1 MGGKYSPLDVP
12 RGVPCNLQG
21 KLFSLPFPGWCTPVL
36 VPMAKKKE
44 APKKKAKAAVKPK
57 SVVKKATPKG
67 GAKASTSRPAP
78 KAKGKPKAAPA
89 KAVKGKAKPAPAKK
103 VAKPVVKSKP
113 VKKALVKKAP
123 VAKKA
128 APKGKPVV
136 AKKAAPPAKK
146 AVVAVKKAVP
156 AKKAAPPPAPKK
168 VAPVKAK
175 PAPPAPKAP
184 APKPAP
190 APAKPVAKEVAP
202 ALKVEAPKPV
212 AVKPTPTA
220 APAKGKA
227 SKPKEPIQAVM
238 TGVDP
243 LSGPSR
249 LTKRATK
256 ERFVIEHYMRTSINA
271 LYDMISTPSGFSEWF
286 CDDVN
291 VRGDE
296 FSFVWG
302 TDVQQA
308 VCIGRKQAELMRFHW
323 EEDDDAGAFFELR
336 IRVDPMT
343 NDVALVVTDHAWPQD
358 LPEARALWDSQ
369 VANLARVLG
378 A

>member
-1 MGGKYSPLDVP
+1 
-12 RGVPCNLQG
+12 
-21 KLFSLPFPGWCTPVL
+21 
-36 VPMAKKKE
+36 MAKKKE

-103 VAKPVVKSKP
+103 VAKPAVKAKP
-113 VKKALVKKAP
+113 VKKAPAKKAP
-123 VAKKA
+123 VAKKS

-136 AKKAAPPAKK
+136 AKKAASPAKK
-146 AVVAVKKAVP
+146 VVMKKAAP
-156 AKKAAPPPAPKK
+156 AKKVAPPPAPKK
-168 VAPVKAK
+168 GTPVKAK
-175 PAPPAPKAP
+175 PTPTTPKAP
-184 APKPAP
+184 APKPAA
-190 APAKPVAKEVAP
+190 APAKPATKEAAP
-202 ALKVEAPKPV
+202 APKVEAPKPV
-212 AVKPTPTA
+212 AVKAASPT

-308 VCIGRKQAELMRFHW
+308 VCIGRKQGELMRFHW

-343 NDVALVVTDHAWPQD
+343 NDVALVVTDHAWPKD

>member
-1 MGGKYSPLDVP
+1 
-12 RGVPCNLQG
+12 
-21 KLFSLPFPGWCTPVL
+21 
-36 VPMAKKKE
+36 MAKQKE
-44 APKKKAKAAVKPK
+44 SPRKKAKAAVKPK
-57 SVVKKATPKG
+57 SMVSKATPKG
-67 GAKASTSRPAP
+67 GAEASTSRPAA

-89 KAVKGKAKPAPAKK
+89 KPATGKAKPAPAMKT
-103 VAKPVVKSKP
+103 AKPVIKAKPANKASVAQKAAPKKIAPKAELVAARKAVVPAPKAAVP
-113 VKKALVKKAP
+113 VKKAA
-123 VAKKA
+123 
-128 APKGKPVV
+128 
-136 AKKAAPPAKK
+136 PAKN
-146 AVVAVKKAVP
+146 AER
-156 AKKAAPPPAPKK
+156 PPAPKK
-168 VAPVKAK
+168 VAAVQAK
-175 PAPPAPKAP
+175 PAPPAPKTP

-190 APAKPVAKEVAP
+190 APAMPAAKEAAP
-202 ALKVEAPKPV
+202 TPKVEASKPL
-212 AVKPTPTA
+212 AVKAAPPT
-220 APAKGKA
+220 APAKVKA
-227 SKPKEPIQAVM
+227 AKVKEPIQAVM
-238 TGVDP
+238 TGIDP

-302 TDVQQA
+302 SDVQQA

-323 EEDDDAGAFFELR
+323 DDDDDAGAFFELR

-343 NDVALVVTDHAWPQD
+343 NDVALVVTDHAWPKD